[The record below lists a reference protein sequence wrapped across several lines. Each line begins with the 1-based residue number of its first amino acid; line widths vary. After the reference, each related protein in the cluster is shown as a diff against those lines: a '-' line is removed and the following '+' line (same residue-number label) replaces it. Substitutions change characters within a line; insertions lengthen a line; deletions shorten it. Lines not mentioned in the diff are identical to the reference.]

1 MKYNYIVFILVLLLL
16 SASCAPEWKLAKD
29 YVATNPEPDIMILPV
44 NYIFKSNLK
53 KEEIEDPEKLDEYE
67 LDSALFENSIFLK
80 KISDSAFLEIYINS
94 MIDEFDKLGFNV
106 YTEGALD
113 TFLFFKSNA
122 FILNMAQLEIEEYYT
137 THEDKDEFGEYIYH
151 KELDLNTL
159 NINFWLELSKLNSSG
174 RRVFFDSKEIADDA
188 YGYFTENIFTG
199 EVNYKYFL
207 REMTLDDVYQYCEYL
222 GARHAS
228 YTFDYLMNN
237 YITKKFPSN
246 KKRKYYMHY
255 DRRTRT
261 FDPAKR
267 QRFIILDE

>member
-1 MKYNYIVFILVLLLL
+1 MGT
-16 SASCAPEWKLAKD
+16 SCSPEWKLAKE

-44 NYIFKSNLK
+44 DYIFKSNLK
-53 KEEIEDPEKLDEYE
+53 KEEIKGSYKMDEYE
-67 LDSALFENSIFLK
+67 LDSALWENSIFLK
-80 KISDSAFLEIYINS
+80 QISDSAFLEIYINS
-94 MIDEFDKLGFNV
+94 MIEEFDKLGFQV
-106 YTEGALD
+106 FTESSLD
-113 TFLFFKSNA
+113 TFLFLKSNA
-122 FILNMAQLEIEEYYT
+122 FMLNMAQLEIEEFYT
-137 THEDKDEFGEYIYH
+137 THEDKDEFGDYVYH
-151 KELDLNTL
+151 KELYLNTL
-159 NINFWLELSKLNSSG
+159 NINFWLELSHLNSNG

-188 YGYFTENIFTG
+188 YGYFTENVFTG

-207 REMTLDDVYQYCEYL
+207 REMTLEDVYQYCEYL

-237 YITKKFPSN
+237 YITKNFPAN